1 MNAHKL
7 HREQNARVP
16 TNDMLGVVLETIAP
30 VVVLVL
36 APAMLVLLAGFQL
49 LR

>member
-7 HREQNARVP
+7 HREQNARVAP
-16 TNDMLGVVLETIAP
+16 NDLLGVVLETITP

-36 APAMLVLLAGFQL
+36 VPAMLVLLAGSQL